1 MINIMDQKFLQE
13 LGEPITAKEMSD
25 LKQKKKEKERLS
37 ILKRLLKLIYD
48 ATVNYGEKSVGTRYI
63 YKAIVPFCQHNEFY
77 NHNETF
83 IKDNLN
89 DIMAG
94 LEHLFPDCDIQYKLY
109 SANSKGNM
117 HDITGLDEV
126 HKMFVHLL
134 SEGTCL
140 ESRFI
145 IDWTE

>member
-1 MINIMDQKFLQE
+1 MNQQFLQE
-13 LGEPITAKEMSD
+13 LGEPISAKEMLV
-25 LKQKKKEKERLS
+25 LKQKKKEKERLK
-37 ILKRLLKLIYD
+37 ILKNLLKLIYD
-48 ATVNYGEKSVGTRYI
+48 STANYGEKSKGTQYV

-77 NHNETF
+77 NDNEIF

-94 LEHLFPDCDIQYKLY
+94 LKHLFPDCDIQYKLY

-117 HDITGLDEV
+117 HDITDLDTTHKLLV
-126 HKMFVHLL
+126 HYLN
-134 SEGTCL
+134 EGTCL

>member
-1 MINIMDQKFLQE
+1 MDQNFLQE
-13 LGEPITAKEMSD
+13 LGEPISAKEMGV

-37 ILKRLLKLIYD
+37 TLKRLLKLIYD
-48 ATVNYGEKSVGTRYI
+48 ATLNYGEKSIGTRYI
-63 YKAIVPFCQHNEFY
+63 YKSIVPFCQHNEFY

-89 DIMAG
+89 DIMTG
-94 LEHLFPDCDIQYKLY
+94 LERLFPDCDIEYKLY
-109 SANSKGNM
+109 SSNRKGNM
-117 HDITGLDEV
+117 HDITDLDTTHKLLV
-126 HKMFVHLL
+126 HYL
-134 SEGTCL
+134 SDGTCL

>member
-1 MINIMDQKFLQE
+1 MDQKFLQE
-13 LGEPITAKEMSD
+13 LGEPIPAKEMVV

-37 ILKRLLKLIYD
+37 ILKRILKLIYD
-48 ATVNYGEKSVGTRYI
+48 ATVNYGEKSIGTRYV
-63 YKAIVPFCQHNEFY
+63 YKAIVPFCHHNEFY

-94 LEHLFPDCDIQYKLY
+94 LKHLFPYCYIQYKLY
-109 SANSKGNM
+109 SSNSKGNM
-117 HDITGLDEV
+117 HDITDLEDV
-126 HKMFVHLL
+126 HKMLVHCL
-134 SEGTCL
+134 SDGTCL

-145 IDWTE
+145 IDWTESE

>member
-1 MINIMDQKFLQE
+1 MDQKFLQE
-13 LGEPITAKEMSD
+13 LGDPIPAKEMCE

-48 ATVNYGEKSVGTRYI
+48 ATVNYGEKSIGTRYI

-83 IKDNLN
+83 IKDNLD

-94 LEHLFPDCDIQYKLY
+94 LKHLFPDCDIEYRLY
-109 SANSKGNM
+109 SSNSKGNM
-117 HDITGLDEV
+117 HDITDLEDLHKLLV
-126 HKMFVHLL
+126 HCL
-134 SEGTCL
+134 SDGTCL

-145 IDWTE
+145 IDWTESE